1 MQGDW
6 VARIRVAGGHVR
18 QGVVIRR
25 PGLFGRRGIAIDQSV
40 KTLSSATISP
50 QKYNSFPTYANFL
63 PLFFNFKRFLCLLV

>member
-18 QGVVIRR
+18 QGVVIRQ
-25 PGLFGRRGIAIDQSV
+25 PGLFGRRISQFRRKIT
-40 KTLSSATISP
+40 TLFRHVQI
-50 QKYNSFPTYANFL
+50 FL